1 MRRDISSKIISA
13 LEKVYGEVV
22 PDLNFSNNYELT
34 VAVVLSAQTT
44 DKQVNSV
51 TGRLFGAYPDFKS
64 LAFARKSDIEKII
77 KSTGFYRVKAAN
89 IIALAAMVM
98 ERYSG
103 ILPDNA
109 ADLMRLPGVG
119 KKSANVILSI
129 GFGIPALAVDTHV
142 ARIAFRLGYTG
153 DSNPL
158 IIERDLCRI
167 IPETDWKKTHL
178 LFIKHGRYRC
188 TARNPRCG
196 DCAVQRWCRHF
207 NASV

>member
-64 LAFARKSDIEKII
+64 LACAQKSDIEKII

-167 IPETDWKKTHL
+167 IPERDWKKTHL
-178 LFIKHGRYRC
+178 LFIKHGRSRC

-207 NASV
+207 NASA